1 MKAEGGWCV
10 VDREVAEYP
19 PTRYEAQWCGW
30 RADYVSRLMLKLH
43 PPHFLSPSSISKEQ
57 NSAYPAGLNN
67 PAIMG
72 SDPQYASY
80 PNLLLSQHIFTL
92 KTPSLSS
99 SHAAAHK
106 ALTSSIKEHSQAP
119 LYRYLA
125 HPTEGIL
132 SGNIEWDENYYE
144 ELKKS
149 NDDKLEGYDKEL
161 EEAEE
166 KAGESEVVEA
176 MGKKAEFWA
185 RVVDKV
191 GSSQFVAW
199 SRVWTSM

>member
-1 MKAEGGWCV
+1 
-10 VDREVAEYP
+10 
-19 PTRYEAQWCGW
+19 
-30 RADYVSRLMLKLH
+30 
-43 PPHFLSPSSISKEQ
+43 
-57 NSAYPAGLNN
+57 
-67 PAIMG
+67 MG

-92 KTPSLSS
+92 KTPSLSP
-99 SHAAAHK
+99 SHAAAQNT
-106 ALTSSIKEHSQAP
+106 LTASIKEHSQAP

-132 SGNIEWDENYYE
+132 SGKIHWDEKFYE

-149 NDDKLEGYDKEL
+149 NDDELEGYEKEL
-161 EEAEE
+161 KEVEE

-185 RVVDKV
+185 RVVNKV
-191 GSSQFVAW
+191 DSYHLFGFWQHRIPFIPLQLPFRMVLERPENVKAS
-199 SRVWTSM
+199 

>member
-1 MKAEGGWCV
+1 
-10 VDREVAEYP
+10 
-19 PTRYEAQWCGW
+19 
-30 RADYVSRLMLKLH
+30 
-43 PPHFLSPSSISKEQ
+43 
-57 NSAYPAGLNN
+57 
-67 PAIMG
+67 MG

-99 SHAAAHK
+99 SHASAHK

-132 SGNIEWDENYYE
+132 SGNIDWDENYYE

-161 EEAEE
+161 KEAEE

-191 GSSQFVAW
+191 GSSQLFAAFLI
-199 SRVWTSM
+199 SRILGLAELGAPM

>member
-1 MKAEGGWCV
+1 
-10 VDREVAEYP
+10 
-19 PTRYEAQWCGW
+19 
-30 RADYVSRLMLKLH
+30 
-43 PPHFLSPSSISKEQ
+43 
-57 NSAYPAGLNN
+57 
-67 PAIMG
+67 MG

-161 EEAEE
+161 KEAEE

-191 GSSQFVAW
+191 GSSQLFVTW
-199 SRVWTSM
+199 SRV